1 MKLLRYGAL
10 GQEKTCIL
18 DGESNIRDLSQ
29 YIENLSGEAVSLENL
44 NKIKSLDL
52 EKLPICPSG
61 DRIGSCLADAPNF
74 FCIGLNYAKHAA
86 ETGSKLPD
94 EPLVFNKA
102 TSAISGPYDS
112 LKIPRGSIH
121 TDWEVEL
128 GLVIGKPCYQ
138 VSENDALSYVSG
150 YFTAND
156 VSERTYQKHRSGQW
170 IKGKSS
176 PTFAP
181 IGPYL
186 VTADEVDNPQNL
198 SLKTTINGKMMQN
211 SNTDDMIFNLRKI
224 ISKLSEYMSL
234 RTGDVIVTGTP
245 EGVGAG
251 IKPKPRFLRVGDIVE
266 VEVEGLGAQKMQTI

>member
-1 MKLLRYGAL
+1 MKLLRYGTL
-10 GQEKTCIL
+10 GKEKTCIL
-18 DGESNIRDLSQ
+18 DSEGNIRDLSE

-52 EKLPICPSG
+52 EKLPICRSG

-86 ETGSKLPD
+86 ETGSKLPS

-102 TSAISGPYDS
+102 TSAISGPYDN
-112 LKIPRGSIH
+112 LKIPKGSIH

-138 VSENDALSYVSG
+138 VSENDALNYVSG

-170 IKGKSS
+170 VKGKSS

-198 SLKTTINGKMMQN
+198 SLKTTINGKIMQN

-224 ISKLSEYMSL
+224 ISKLSEYMTL

-251 IKPKPRFLRVGDIVE
+251 IKPKPRFLREGDIVE
-266 VEVEGLGAQKMQTI
+266 VEVEGLGAQKMQAI